1 MVSWCMKFEPRP
13 IYQHEWQSVGLH
25 FYRNVGL
32 FERLHQKLRITTLG
46 ALDIRI
52 LMQYPLTRLVVLDSS
67 YWTRRTGLVVLDTS
81 YCTRRT
87 GLVVFW
93 TITLVLDHVFQCITY
108 GW

>member
-1 MVSWCMKFEPRP
+1 MKFEPRP

-52 LMQYPLTRLVVLDSS
+52 LNAVSAYP
-67 YWTRRTGLVVLDTS
+67 TRRTGLVVLDTS